1 MISYIISD
9 PILLVKKCI
18 QFVGRE
24 QQGLVAKARNEF
36 YGRNV
41 ENIYCMEEQEL
52 KKLLNYMDNVSR
64 TRSLRKGQ
72 RSFVAINIVD
82 RSIKFILK

>member
-1 MISYIISD
+1 METFYIIIAMMITPMYPHSDIYIISD
-9 PILLVKKCI
+9 PVFSTSQKCI

-24 QQGLVAKARNEF
+24 QQGLVARARNEF

-52 KKLLNYMDNVSR
+52 KKLLNYMD
-64 TRSLRKGQ
+64 KPGQ
-72 RSFVAINIVD
+72 EV
-82 RSIKFILK
+82 